1 MRPFYLNGVQ
11 LEMVRSYK
19 YLGFLLTPS
28 GELNTGLKDLR
39 DRAFRAFMKVKNDMG
54 GSFNQ
59 DIPLILSLV
68 DALIKPILLYASDFW
83 GCFKLPRFDPI
94 QSLYMSMMKQILGV
108 QKQTTNIGVLLE
120 LGKTPISI
128 EAKKLSIKNWERIK
142 KGNANALLLASY
154 QDAMQEDLPWISQIK
169 STLERNGFLSLYL
182 DDHSDKPHF
191 VFKKLAER
199 LNDIFHQEAFESIS
213 NESSK
218 LRTYSLFKKDKRF
231 EPYLC
236 EIKNINVRKLV
247 TKFRL
252 SNHRLMIE
260 VGRHQGLN
268 IEDRICP
275 LCSASVENESH
286 FLLSCPIYKYQRE
299 LLLNPIISNYPNFA
313 NWTEAQ
319 KLELLLSD
327 MDQKVCN
334 YIARSQEIREFLISK
349 PKRMT

>member
-1 MRPFYLNGVQ
+1 M
-11 LEMVRSYK
+11 
-19 YLGFLLTPS
+19 
-28 GELNTGLKDLR
+28 
-39 DRAFRAFMKVKNDMG
+39 
-54 GSFNQ
+54 
-59 DIPLILSLV
+59 
-68 DALIKPILLYASDFW
+68 
-83 GCFKLPRFDPI
+83 
-94 QSLYMSMMKQILGV
+94 
-108 QKQTTNIGVLLE
+108 
-120 LGKTPISI
+120 
-128 EAKKLSIKNWERIK
+128 
-142 KGNANALLLASY
+142 
-154 QDAMQEDLPWISQIK
+154 
-169 STLERNGFLSLYL
+169 
-182 DDHSDKPHF
+182 
-191 VFKKLAER
+191 
-199 LNDIFHQEAFESIS
+199 
-213 NESSK
+213 
-218 LRTYSLFKKDKRF
+218 FKKDKRF
-231 EPYLC
+231 EPYLS

-275 LCSASVENESH
+275 LCSASVENESP

-349 PKRMT
+349 PKRVT